1 MQKIIKF
8 CLSFFDYFTQKKILI
23 KLKDVFKH
31 KQTIS
36 VIDIGAHEGEFIS
49 FIIKNF
55 KTSMAYCFEP
65 NPKVFKVLFKKFN
78 NMKNIQLI
86 NSGASNIT
94 DKIMFNEN
102 IESSSSS
109 INDLNKDSNYYKK
122 KFFLLNFLSSN
133 EVTKK
138 IEIKVIQLNEFISK
152 NKIEKIDLLKIDTE
166 GHELQVLQGLKDK
179 INIFNL
185 IHFEHHFD
193 DMIIKNYTL
202 SDIHK
207 LLVNNGFK
215 KIFKIKMKFRKSFE
229 YLYLKR

>member
-1 MQKIIKF
+1 
-8 CLSFFDYFTQKKILI
+8 
-23 KLKDVFKH
+23 
-31 KQTIS
+31 
-36 VIDIGAHEGEFIS
+36 
-49 FIIKNF
+49 
-55 KTSMAYCFEP
+55 MAYCFEP